1 MAAATF
7 NTLAEETVSM
17 TEDLALFGGAPVLKG
32 PFKPY
37 RSLGPE
43 EAARVSEVVAGGVL
57 SRFLGCWDED
67 FYGGPQVRMFEAR
80 WAERFGVRHAVSMNS
95 ATSGLIAAIGAVGIE
110 PGDEVIVSP
119 YTMSASATSIVVFNG
134 IPVFAD
140 VDPLTFNLDPND
152 VARRI
157 TPRTKAIMVPN
168 IFGHPA
174 DLDPLMA
181 LAEKHGL
188 HVIEDNAQAPT
199 AMYKGRYAG
208 TIGHVGVFSLNYHK
222 HIQTGEGGVCVT
234 NDDRIAERLQLI
246 RNHAESVVEDKG
258 VTDLTNMIGFNFRL
272 GEMEAAVGIEQLA
285 KIDRLVGNRVA
296 IAEKLSEALSGI
308 DGLALPAVKPDCTH
322 VYYIYPILLDVVKA
336 GVSRDRFIEAL
347 CAEGVPA
354 LGSGYVRPL
363 YLLPMY
369 QKRIAYGSKGYPFI
383 CASAADSPDYR
394 RGACPVCEDMHF
406 SRLISFE
413 ICVHDF
419 SDEDVVGIGRAFEKV
434 WKNRRF
440 LV

>member
-1 MAAATF
+1 
-7 NTLAEETVSM
+7 M

-32 PFKPY
+32 PFKAY

-43 EAARVSEVVAGGVL
+43 EAARVSEVVASGVL
-57 SRFLGCWDED
+57 SRFLGCWEED
-67 FYGGPQVRMFEAR
+67 FFGGPQVRIFEAR

-95 ATSGLIAAIGAVGIE
+95 ATSGLIASVGAIGIE

-174 DLDPLMA
+174 DLDPLME

-188 HVIEDNAQAPT
+188 YVIEDNAQAPT
-199 AMYKGRYAG
+199 ATYKGRYAG
-208 TIGHVGVFSLNYHK
+208 TIGHIGVFSLNYHK
-222 HIQTGEGGVCVT
+222 HIQTGEGGICVT
-234 NDDRIAERLQLI
+234 NDDRLAERLQLI

-258 VTDLTNMIGFNFRL
+258 VTDLRNMIGFNFRL

-296 IAEKLSEALSGI
+296 TAKKLSEALSGI
-308 DGLALPAVKPDCTH
+308 DGLSLPVVKPDCTH
-322 VYYIYPILLDVVKA
+322 VYYIYPILLDIDKA
-336 GVSRDRFIEAL
+336 GVSRDRFVEAL

-369 QKRIAYGSKGYPFI
+369 QRRVAYGSKGHPFS

-406 SRLISFE
+406 NRLISFE

-419 SDEDVVGIGRAFEKV
+419 ADEDVIGIGFAFEKV